1 MLVQICPYKKSLI
14 ETRLVVIIMEAD
26 FSRSMQGNS
35 LYGRI
40 DNPVKHLCRIFL
52 LKYFHYRYLAES

>member
-35 LYGRI
+35 L
-40 DNPVKHLCRIFL
+40 
-52 LKYFHYRYLAES
+52 